1 MSARLRLAI
10 ALALPL
16 AALAGIWAMTW
27 RAAQQGQEWLIPI
40 QGYDP
45 RDLLRGHYVRYRYDW
60 PIDKAG
66 IEEVRER
73 FINLSHISSLC
84 IEGRAPDI
92 TRARI
97 VQPYEKVEER
107 GCAIVARATLGTRRE
122 VRGLETGILY
132 ASQQRA
138 IDLSH
143 KLGDPTL
150 QGFVRVKIRADGV
163 MRPVDLVFRPRSPS

>member
-1 MSARLRLAI
+1 MRLRLAI

-16 AALAGIWAMTW
+16 AALAVIWGMTW
-27 RAAQQGQEWLIPI
+27 RAAQQGQEWLIPV

-60 PIDKAG
+60 PVDQTVP
-66 IEEVRER
+66 EEEGG
-73 FINLSHISSLC
+73 FFANLPYISSLC

-92 TRARI
+92 ARVRI
-97 VQPYEKVEER
+97 IRSHEKVEGR
-107 GCAIVARATLGTRRE
+107 GCAIVARASLGTRRE
-122 VRGLETGILY
+122 VQGLETGILY

-138 IDLSH
+138 VDLSQ

-163 MRPVDLVFRPRSPS
+163 MRPVDLLFRPRSPD